1 MNKPLFLPR
10 TLRKIQYYLNCSV
23 YLSVTRKQNRNLAK
37 SVGTVRGV
45 GVNNVLLQ
53 GRTGVNKLL
62 LPSRRNQVNE
72 LRLTKR
78 AV

>member
-1 MNKPLFLPR
+1 MG
-10 TLRKIQYYLNCSV
+10 I
-23 YLSVTRKQNRNLAK
+23 VT
-37 SVGTVRGV
+37 GV
-45 GVNNVLLQ
+45 GVNNLLLQ
-53 GRTGVNKLL
+53 GRTGVHKLL